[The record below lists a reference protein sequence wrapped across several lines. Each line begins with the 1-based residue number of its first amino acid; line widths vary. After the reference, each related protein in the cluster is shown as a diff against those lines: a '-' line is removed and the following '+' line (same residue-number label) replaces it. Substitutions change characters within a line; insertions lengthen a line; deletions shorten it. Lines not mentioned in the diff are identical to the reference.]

1 MEELCQIRRIS
12 VLAHT
17 HTASHTCD
25 PKITLA
31 ASSLGRCSS
40 CPHAVPVVTS
50 TRSPPL
56 EDPDCPP
63 PALHHPA
70 PSLSWQAQTP
80 DATCGRY
87 FICCIW
93 FLSRFDKPLCWQPQK
108 CLWACHMVK
117 TPNWLSELP
126 TMPWLTGEKGEIV
139 LFVHELITSHVSGQ
153 WVLT

>member
-1 MEELCQIRRIS
+1 MKCSLDPLFSYFKYMICS
-12 VLAHT
+12 
-17 HTASHTCD
+17 TAVS
-25 PKITLA
+25 L
-31 ASSLGRCSS
+31 SS
-40 CPHAVPVVTS
+40 
-50 TRSPPL
+50 
-56 EDPDCPP
+56 PP
-63 PALHHPA
+63 PALHQPA

-126 TMPWLTGEKGEIV
+126 TTLWLTGEQGEIA
-139 LFVHELITSHVSGQ
+139 LFVHVQITSHVSDH
-153 WVLT
+153 WVLIWRIILKVAPTWVKFHPLDANSQAVHNWVLFP

>member
-1 MEELCQIRRIS
+1 MSNQKDFS
-12 VLAHT
+12 AGTHT

-63 PALHHPA
+63 PALHQCGLWSSNEVA
-70 PSLSWQAQTP
+70 GISLRAISVLL
-80 DATCGRY
+80 GG
-87 FICCIW
+87 
-93 FLSRFDKPLCWQPQK
+93 LGSLCSP
-108 CLWACHMVK
+108 
-117 TPNWLSELP
+117 
-126 TMPWLTGEKGEIV
+126 
-139 LFVHELITSHVSGQ
+139 
-153 WVLT
+153 